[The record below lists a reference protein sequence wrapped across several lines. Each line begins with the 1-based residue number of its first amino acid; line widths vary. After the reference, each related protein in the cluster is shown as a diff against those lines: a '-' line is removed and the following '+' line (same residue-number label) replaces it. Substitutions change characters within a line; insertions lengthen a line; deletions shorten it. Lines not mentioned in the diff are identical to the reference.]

1 VLTDSTI
8 KIRRALLVVIGLLAM
23 GGVLFAVVLPR
34 LQAQQRWQS
43 LLSRGVL
50 RIGIDPGVARF
61 SFFDD
66 SRWAGFDTDV
76 ATEIAGRLN
85 LRVEAVP
92 VGYDGFYDALLT
104 ERVDVS
110 MSALVP
116 DDARLNE
123 ALFSQPYVDM
133 GVRLIG
139 PERAM
144 YRSPSDL
151 RGRVGVLLGTDA
163 DRAARYYERRVAG
176 LSRANMSNAWQAIE
190 GIRVGTLEWVMLDA
204 EEILGRTCRPVEPRE
219 GSAHPNDT
227 RCFALQP
234 QPYVMAAARSNAR
247 LMDEINRALQ
257 AMQADGTLDRIAQKW
272 LSQSQSSF
280 ILE

>member
-8 KIRRALLVVIGLLAM
+8 KIRRALLVVIGLLAV
-23 GGVLFAVVLPR
+23 GGVLFAIALPR
-34 LQAQQRWQS
+34 LQTEQRWQRI
-43 LLSRGVL
+43 LSRGVL

-61 SFFDD
+61 SFFDEHG
-66 SRWAGFDTDV
+66 WAGFDADV
-76 ATEIAGRLN
+76 ATEIARRLN
-85 LRVEAVP
+85 LSVEAVP

-110 MSALVP
+110 MSALAP

-123 ALFSQPYVDM
+123 ALFSQPYVDV

-139 PERAM
+139 PERAA
-144 YRSPSDL
+144 YRSPSDV

-163 DRAARYYERRVAG
+163 DRAARYYERRVAS
-176 LSRANMSNAWQAIE
+176 LSRTNTTGALQAIE
-190 GIRVGTLEWVMLDA
+190 SIRVGTLEWVMLDA
-204 EEILGRTCRPVEPRE
+204 EEILGKICRPIEPRE
-219 GSAHPNDT
+219 GSAHANGT

-272 LSQSQSSF
+272 LSQSTS
-280 ILE
+280 